1 MKIPRRRVVKAP
13 VPKKPSSC
21 PICKSRSGLCVVGVT
36 FVPPQWWGARRS
48 TRSPRS
54 K

>member
-1 MKIPRRRVVKAP
+1 MKIVRRLKARAP
-13 VPKKPSSC
+13 GKSTPC

-48 TRSPRS
+48 TRPRS

>member
-1 MKIPRRRVVKAP
+1 MKIVRRLKTAVPRK
-13 VPKKPSSC
+13 SSPC

-36 FVPPQWWGARRS
+36 FVPPQWWGSRRS
-48 TRSPRS
+48 TRRPRY